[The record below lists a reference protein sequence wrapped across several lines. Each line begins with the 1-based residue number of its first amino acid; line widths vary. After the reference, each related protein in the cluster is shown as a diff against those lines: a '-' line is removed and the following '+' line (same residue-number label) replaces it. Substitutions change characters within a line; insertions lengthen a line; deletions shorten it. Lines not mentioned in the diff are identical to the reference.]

1 MVFTSATAGNLGG
14 HLAAGRINWLTG
26 PIKIMLCTSTFV
38 PNKDTTLYKSDV
50 TNEVATGNGYTQ
62 RGLALASK
70 TAAYD
75 AATDTT
81 VLDAADAS
89 WTTAA
94 GQELR
99 YRTYVIYSDTGVD
112 TTSPVMGWGVSVDN
126 AVPPVGVDQ
135 VASNG
140 GTATIAFDA
149 TGIVRLA
156 T

>member
-1 MVFTSATAGNLGG
+1 MAFTSATAGNLGA
-14 HLAAGRINWLTG
+14 HLAATRLNWLTG
-26 PIKIMLCTSTFV
+26 PIKILLCTSLFT
-38 PNKDTTLYKSDV
+38 PNKDTTVYKSDV

-81 VLDAADAS
+81 VMDAADPV

-94 GQELR
+94 GQTLT
-99 YRTYVIYSDTGVD
+99 YRIFVIYSDTGVD
-112 TTSPVMGWGVSVDN
+112 TTSPVICWGVE
-126 AVPPVGVDQ
+126 AADQ

-140 GTATIAFDA
+140 GSATIVFDA